1 MKEELR
7 KKYLDIRKNIIN
19 EDELNNKI
27 YYKVV
32 QNNRI
37 KSAKTILIYVSFNNE
52 VDTIKI
58 IKYFLGKK
66 LVAVPKIENNEMN
79 FYYINNVDELKMGK
93 YHILEPITDK
103 KVIEFKD
110 TVSLTP
116 GICYSKDGYRI
127 GYGKGYYDKFYK
139 KNKVYSIGLCFKEC
153 ILENIP
159 HDSFD
164 QKVNEIITD

>member
-19 EDELNNKI
+19 KDELNNKI

-37 KSAKTILIYVSFNNE
+37 KSAKTILIYISFNNE

-153 ILENIP
+153 ILEEIP
-159 HDSFD
+159 HDPFD

>member
-19 EDELNNKI
+19 KDELNNKI

-37 KSAKTILIYVSFNNE
+37 KSAKTILIYISFNNE

-58 IKYFLGKK
+58 IKYFLDKK

-139 KNKVYSIGLCFKEC
+139 RNNVYSIGLCFKEC
-153 ILENIP
+153 ILEEIP
-159 HDSFD
+159 YDPFD

>member
-19 EDELNNKI
+19 KDELNNKI

-58 IKYFLGKK
+58 IKYFLDKK

-153 ILENIP
+153 ILEEIP
-159 HDSFD
+159 HDPFD

>member
-19 EDELNNKI
+19 KDELNNKI

-37 KSAKTILIYVSFNNE
+37 KSAKTILIYISFNNE

-58 IKYFLGKK
+58 IKYFLDKK

-153 ILENIP
+153 ILEEIP
-159 HDSFD
+159 HDPFD